1 LGHLIWINSPGPS
14 GTLNEQ
20 MVQFEKPVDLA
31 RNCTD
36 LVRGGND
43 FPTIWNSRLRGHPL
57 VVGIPHQR
65 LVGANTVLEVKLIT
79 GERLVF
85 HSDARRFVI
94 E

>member
-1 LGHLIWINSPGPS
+1 
-14 GTLNEQ
+14 
-20 MVQFEKPVDLA
+20 MVQCEKPRDLA
-31 RNCTD
+31 RNCTE

-43 FPTIWNSRLRGHPL
+43 FPTIWTSWLKGHPL

-65 LVGANTVLEVKLIT
+65 MLGTNTVLDIKLIT

-85 HSDARRFVI
+85 HSDARRFVV

>member
-1 LGHLIWINSPGPS
+1 
-14 GTLNEQ
+14 
-20 MVQFEKPVDLA
+20 MVQSEKPADLA

-43 FPTIWNSRLRGHPL
+43 FPTIWKSRLSGHPL

-65 LVGANTVLEVKLIT
+65 LMASGTVLEIKLIT

-85 HSDARRFVI
+85 HSDAKRFAI